1 MTWQESWCSG
11 KKSGQCVV
19 AGTGHGVIPK
29 YVFVCLAPLQP
40 DEYYNNYK
48 LFLEHHVRSRDLAR
62 ILEQWKE
69 VWSVCGGWH
78 WSWSDSKVCFC
89 VFGSFTAR

>member
-1 MTWQESWCSG
+1 MTCQESWSSG

-40 DEYYNNYK
+40 DGYYM
-48 LFLEHHVRSRDLAR
+48 
-62 ILEQWKE
+62 
-69 VWSVCGGWH
+69 
-78 WSWSDSKVCFC
+78 
-89 VFGSFTAR
+89 